1 MGGANAMKQCK
12 YATDTGRIWCNCPG
26 VKCTEIE
33 CRNPVRLAAIL
44 PGAEGRHDGANWHTK
59 YPEGVERKD
68 AEYVLVRSIFCT
80 ANECYD
86 WS

>member
-1 MGGANAMKQCK
+1 MEHLKRCRF
-12 YATDTGRIWCNCPG
+12 ATDTGRTWCNCPN

-44 PGAEGRHDGANWHTK
+44 PGGEGRHDGANWHTK

-80 ANECYD
+80 SDDCYD